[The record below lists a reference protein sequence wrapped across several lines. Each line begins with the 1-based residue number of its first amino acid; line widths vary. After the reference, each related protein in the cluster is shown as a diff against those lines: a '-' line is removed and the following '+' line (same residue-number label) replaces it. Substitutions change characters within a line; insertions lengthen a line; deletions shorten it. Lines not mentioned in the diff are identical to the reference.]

1 MDVRFIHAAFSHE
14 NANVYR
20 GRAGRFSISKTPD
33 RDLRYNILL
42 GGAMAGITNGN
53 VVREV
58 VLDSHSRLIVVT
70 LGDDMEWGI
79 VTDGRVEV
87 ESHMLYGDV
96 NVALRDGLM
105 FATTDLIPINV
116 DGGDEDPALV
126 GSHPGLVFYRRQPA
140 ST

>member
-1 MDVRFIHAAFSHE
+1 
-14 NANVYR
+14 
-20 GRAGRFSISKTPD
+20 
-33 RDLRYNILL
+33 
-42 GGAMAGITNGN
+42 MAGITNGN
-53 VVREV
+53 VVREI
-58 VLDSHSRLIVVT
+58 VLDSHSRLIVVSI
-70 LGDDMEWGI
+70 GDDIEWGI

-116 DGGDEDPALV
+116 DCGDGEPALV

>member
-1 MDVRFIHAAFSHE
+1 M
-14 NANVYR
+14 
-20 GRAGRFSISKTPD
+20 
-33 RDLRYNILL
+33 LL

-58 VLDSHSRLIVVT
+58 ILDSHSRLIVVEV
-70 LGDDMEWGI
+70 GDDMEWGL

-116 DGGDEDPALV
+116 DGGDEEPALV
-126 GSHPGLVFYRRQPA
+126 DSHPGLVFHRRQPA